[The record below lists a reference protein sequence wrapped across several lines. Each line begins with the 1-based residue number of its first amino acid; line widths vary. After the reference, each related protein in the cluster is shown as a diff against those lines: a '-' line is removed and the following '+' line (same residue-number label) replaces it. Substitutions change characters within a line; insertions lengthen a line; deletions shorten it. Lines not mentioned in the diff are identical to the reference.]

1 MDNDDQEPDAYM
13 KALVAAEVTRFAAI
27 KAGWSAEGAEDLGK
41 VVHMAELAQ
50 LLGVDLSETS

>member
-1 MDNDDQEPDAYM
+1 MDDEQDPYIQ
-13 KALVAAEVTRFAAI
+13 ALIAAETTRKAAYGM
-27 KAGWSAEGAEDLGK
+27 GWSINGAEDLGK